1 MQAQCDPLIR
11 LDFKWIY
18 SVLFYRC
25 ESLTSMTVGHNT
37 QSREEQIGLSR
48 LLSHVAVQSVQ
59 QIKWRSELYLENKTL
74 KAIQPNYLIHRQT
87 RTILGSIQ
95 FKAQL
100 KLAATQ
106 ILHMATC
113 LLIPKY

>member
-59 QIKWRSELYLENKTL
+59 QIKWR
-74 KAIQPNYLIHRQT
+74 PGT
-87 RTILGSIQ
+87 RPIPDVQHAMEG
-95 FKAQL
+95 
-100 KLAATQ
+100 AA
-106 ILHMATC
+106 
-113 LLIPKY
+113 